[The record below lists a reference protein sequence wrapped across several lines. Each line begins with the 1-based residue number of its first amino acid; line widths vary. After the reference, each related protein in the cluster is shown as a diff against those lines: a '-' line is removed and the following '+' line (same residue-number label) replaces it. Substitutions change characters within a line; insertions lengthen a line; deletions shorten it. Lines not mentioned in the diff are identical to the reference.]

1 MQVIRITR
9 GFVSTT
15 YSELIAKRFA
25 SGDTGIVLVI
35 TKRIHPGI
43 QLIEYSSL
51 PYEEEVLLPYGFWNR
66 LKVLKKE
73 RKNGV
78 WYIYV
83 EEM

>member
-1 MQVIRITR
+1 MQVIGITR

-15 YSELIAKRFA
+15 YSEFIARSFA
-25 SGDTGIVLVI
+25 SKDTGIVLII
-35 TKRIHPGI
+35 TRRIHPGI
-43 QLIEYSSL
+43 QLIEYSL
-51 PYEEEVLLPYGFWNR
+51 HPHEEEVLLPYGFWNR